1 MNFKNL
7 MQDPGAGI
15 IPRSLHQL
23 FEDLNKEENVEFSVR
38 VSFLELYNEE
48 LFDLL
53 NAAEL
58 SRLRLFEK
66 NVRIYYFLCYPKYK
80 CLYSTK
86 AIIQNPENQN
96 ASELFNFFLLCKYI

>member
-1 MNFKNL
+1 MCIKPLYIIYFK
-7 MQDPGAGI
+7 DPGAGI

-53 NAAEL
+53 NSTEL
-58 SRLRLFEK
+58 SRLRLYEDTAKKVSFIIPFK
-66 NVRIYYFLCYPKYK
+66 LLFCSTFNYK
-80 CLYSTK
+80 LTK
-86 AIIQNPENQN
+86 I
-96 ASELFNFFLLCKYI
+96 SFSCVLKC

>member
-1 MNFKNL
+1 MRYSKLSHAFLKYKLNLCNFIYLK
-7 MQDPGAGI
+7 DPGAGI

-53 NAAEL
+53 SSSDL
-58 SRLRLFEK
+58 SRLRLFEDTSK
-66 NVRIYYFLCYPKYK
+66 KVRFVLFILQF
-80 CLYSTK
+80 YS
-86 AIIQNPENQN
+86 ILI
-96 ASELFNFFLLCKYI
+96 